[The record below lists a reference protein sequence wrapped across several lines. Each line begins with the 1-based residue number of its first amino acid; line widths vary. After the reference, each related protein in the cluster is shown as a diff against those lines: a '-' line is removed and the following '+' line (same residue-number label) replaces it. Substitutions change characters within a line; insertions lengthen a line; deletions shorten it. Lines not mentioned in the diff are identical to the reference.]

1 MTADLSPLSDVS
13 EAWQKMGERFGELA
27 VDYGKHIQRALANGN
42 WQGQAFGAQ
51 QGKSTAT
58 ASEYEAA
65 KKEALAVA
73 SLLKEAHTQ
82 LTRLQKAVKDLVTDA
97 EAKNYR
103 VDGSGKATYTGFDD
117 LSAQEQYALHHDPDY
132 PALMADARQKEQ
144 GWTEDIAKAVQAV
157 DETDQSVRRALTRAA
172 STISLDGRGGL
183 SGFNAHAE
191 GDLSKAGK
199 PDEPVTTMKTDGLDT
214 GVSVGGPK
222 YGKEA
227 SVKAYADLLH
237 GTAKGSLTDGPMK
250 LSGIA
255 DAYVGYRAS
264 ANFGITDKGVTG
276 KAEASE
282 GVRALAEGRAEYGHV
297 GIYGRGEGF
306 AGAEAQVSAGVG
318 PEGVNAGAKAF
329 AGAKGTVAGGAE
341 VAGIGAGGTAEG
353 WAGVGAEAKVTFGKG
368 DDGKFHIGGKAGVA
382 VGLGG
387 SVGGEFTVDPG
398 KVSDAISDA
407 AEAVG
412 DAADEVGDVA
422 GSILKHTVT
431 SWL

>member
-73 SLLKEAHTQ
+73 SLLKEAHAQ
-82 LTRLQKAVKDLVTDA
+82 LTRLQKAVKDLVVDA
-97 EAKNYR
+97 ETKNYK
-103 VDGSGKATYTGFDD
+103 VDGSGKATYTGFDN

-199 PDEPVTTMKTDGLDT
+199 PDEPVTAMKTDGLDT
-214 GVSVGGPK
+214 GVSVSGPK

-227 SVKAYADLLH
+227 SAKAYADLVH
-237 GTAKGSLTDGPMK
+237 VTAKGSLTDGPMK
-250 LSGIA
+250 LTGIA
-255 DAYVGYRAS
+255 DANVGYKAS
-264 ANFGITDKGVTG
+264 ANVGITNKGITG
-276 KAEASE
+276 KAEASV
-282 GVRALAEGRAEYGHV
+282 GARALAEGRAEYGHV
-297 GIYGRGEGF
+297 GIYGRGDGF
-306 AGAEAQVSAGVG
+306 AGGESQLSLGVG
-318 PEGVNAGAKAF
+318 PEGLNAGGKVF
-329 AGAKGTVAGGAE
+329 AGAKGSVAGGAE
-341 VAGIGAGGTAEG
+341 IAGIGAGGTAEG
-353 WAGVGAEAKVTFGKG
+353 WAGLGVEGKVTFGKG
-368 DDGKFHIGGKAGVA
+368 EDGKFHIAAKGGVA
-382 VGLGG
+382 LGLGG
-387 SVGGEFTVDPG
+387 SLGAEFTVDPA
-398 KVSDAISDA
+398 KVSNAVSDA

-412 DAADEVGDVA
+412 DAADEVGDAASSV
-422 GSILKHTVT
+422 LKHTVT